1 MRENVEQKIEYISNL
16 NKLGDYTFAPDILEG
31 LKSPDIAEVITG
43 LDRELRLLF
52 FKSIDSDTA
61 AEIFP
66 VLDEGIGR
74 EFLEELEPE
83 FIALIVN
90 QMASDDA
97 ADTINLMPSEK
108 IPIVLEKVSREDY
121 RDIVGLL
128 KFDEESAGGIMA
140 RELLVIRK
148 DITIG
153 EAIEFVRVEID
164 EIENI
169 QNLYVV
175 DRKGIFLGV
184 IPIISLIIEN
194 PGKRV
199 DEVMDTD
206 IEKVNVEMDQ
216 EKVAAIFSRY
226 DLYSVA
232 VVDGKGKLLGR
243 ITVDDI
249 IDVIEDEANEDIS
262 RMVGTGDEEFWTKS
276 PLMLARARIPW
287 LIVALF
293 GGIGSAMV
301 LSEFRESLE
310 TILSIAFFVPVI
322 TAMGGN
328 VGIQSSA
335 IVVRE
340 LATGEFSLSETGRK
354 IFRELKVSIMNG
366 TLLGS
371 ILFIVV
377 VIWLRDYKLATLL
390 GLCLFSVVFWAALVG
405 TSVPLLLNKINIDP
419 ALATGP
425 FITTFN
431 DIVGIIF
438 YLGIA
443 TIFLEWFIGG

>member
-1 MRENVEQKIEYISNL
+1 MRENIEKIIEEISSL
-16 NKLGDYTFAPDILEG
+16 YKSGGYTFSPDILEG
-31 LKSPDIAEVITG
+31 LKPPDMAEVITG
-43 LDRELRLLF
+43 LEKELRLLF
-52 FKSIDSDTA
+52 FKSIDSGTA
-61 AEIFP
+61 SEIFP

-74 EFLEELEPE
+74 EFLEEFEPE
-83 FIALIVN
+83 LIALIVN

-97 ADTINLMPSEK
+97 ADAINLMPSEK

-153 EAIEFVRVEID
+153 EAIEFVRAEVD
-164 EIENI
+164 TVENI
-169 QNLYVV
+169 QNLYIV

-184 IPIISLIIEN
+184 IPIVSLIIEN
-194 PGKRV
+194 LGKRV

-206 IEKVNVEMDQ
+206 IEKVNVDMDQ
-216 EKVAAIFSRY
+216 EKVAAVFSRY

-232 VVDGKGKLLGR
+232 VVDGEGKLLGR

-262 RMVGTGDEEFWTKS
+262 RMAGTGDEEFWTKS

-287 LIVALF
+287 LIIALF

-301 LSEFRESLE
+301 LSGFRESLE

-354 IFRELKVSIMNG
+354 IFRELRVSILNG
-366 TLLGS
+366 TLLGL

-377 VIWLRDYKLATLL
+377 VIWLKDYKLAMLL
-390 GLCLFSVVFWAALVG
+390 GLCLFSVVFWAALIG

-431 DIVGIIF
+431 DIVGIVF

-443 TIFLEWFIGG
+443 TIFLEWFAGG